1 MKVSTAVY
9 WRCIMAQEKEE
20 EKEKLS
26 MKISRLNLKIVNLT
40 REKATIDEE
49 IYKLAKK
56 RDKVILKL
64 RKNYL

>member
-1 MKVSTAVY
+1 
-9 WRCIMAQEKEE
+9 MAQEKEE